1 LRFPDFVRTLT
12 VIFLK
17 PEPLL
22 NTVNGLIGQRVTTR
36 PNLRVGSILISDLSF
51 SHTITLC
58 FGRSSGI
65 IRAARARSIL
75 AVAALTDVAGQ
86 KNASGVPQNE

>member
-1 LRFPDFVRTLT
+1 M

-36 PNLRVGSILISDLSF
+36 PNLRASL
-51 SHTITLC
+51 
-58 FGRSSGI
+58 
-65 IRAARARSIL
+65 AAPAAQASEGEHHVLLTVLYTATALLGPR
-75 AVAALTDVAGQ
+75 VA
-86 KNASGVPQNE
+86 ER